1 VGRRRRQTRR
11 EQPSRLDERLISID
25 LDVADLEREL
35 QQLLETRALAP
46 EASAGSMADDPAR
59 DRVSRPQ
66 SVPEAEVFIIRRE
79 GVAALQQARQTAAEA
94 PPAPIQSEEPSS
106 SPRPAFNGAVEEAS
120 VVIIRRTPRE
130 PTP

>member
-1 VGRRRRQTRR
+1 MGRRRRKTRR

-46 EASAGSMADDPAR
+46 EAPAGSMADDPAH

-79 GVAALQQARQTAAEA
+79 GGPALQQARQTAPEA
-94 PPAPIQSEEPSS
+94 PSAPIQSEAPSS
-106 SPRPAFNGAVEEAS
+106 SPRPAFSGVVEEAS
-120 VVIIRRTPRE
+120 VVIIRRTPRA
-130 PTP
+130 PRP